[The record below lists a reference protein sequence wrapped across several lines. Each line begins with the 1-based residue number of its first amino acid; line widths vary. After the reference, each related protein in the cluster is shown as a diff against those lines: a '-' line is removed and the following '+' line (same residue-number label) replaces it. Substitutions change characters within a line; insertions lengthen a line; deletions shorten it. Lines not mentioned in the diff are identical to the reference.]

1 MSSKT
6 QNEEIIDPNGLD
18 LFRLT
23 MMVITASICGGI
35 FSLAGDMAA
44 GGANTGAVIVSWGI
58 CFIGVFA
65 LMMVF
70 NGLSQARPDLTGGI
84 YAYAAA
90 GFGDYIGFNSA
101 WGYWISACLSN
112 VSFALLL
119 FSALGYFFPAFGAG
133 NNLLSIVCAS
143 AFLWFLTALVLRGV
157 YSVVFG
163 DIFMKCVYRL
173 RPYETVPGAVDA
185 MHRKWAEVCKEF
197 VSSGYPSRRKF
208 KKLCRQIIEDFDNN
222 IELLDV
228 KKPRVGVVG
237 EILVKFL
244 PAANNHLVDLLESE
258 GAEAVVPDLL
268 DFLQYCFYNQNF
280 KVEKLGF
287 AKSKATA
294 ANWGI
299 KVIDWFRAPAT
310 EAFKKSK
317 HFNPPADIRDLGK
330 MASDI
335 VSLGNQT
342 GEGWF
347 LTGEMLELIHS
358 GAPNIVCTQ
367 PFACLPNHVVGKG
380 VIKELRRRYPQ
391 SNIVAIDFD
400 PGASEVNQLNRIK
413 LMLSTANKNLEA

>member
-1 MSSKT
+1 MASKA

-143 AFLWFLTALVLRGV
+143 VFLWFLTALVLRGV
-157 YSVVFG
+157 KEAAGINTIVTLAKLVPLGLFVLSIVLLGKFNV
-163 DIFMKCVYRL
+163 DIFMDNFWGEPAGPGFGEQVVSTMIAL
-173 RPYETVPGAVDA
+173 VWVFTGIEGAVVISGRAKYVRDVGRSTALGFAAVFTLYLIISMLSLGYAARGDGTACNALHGGNSRVRNRSVGAAIVNLGVILSLVGALLGYVIIASETPFEAARQGSFPLAFAKTNKHDA
-185 MHRKWAEVCKEF
+185 PVVTVL
-197 VSSGYPSRRKF
+197 VSSGITQ
-208 KKLCRQIIEDFDNN
+208 L
-222 IELLDV
+222 
-228 KKPRVGVVG
+228 
-237 EILVKFL
+237 FL
-244 PAANNHLVDLLESE
+244 
-258 GAEAVVPDLL
+258 
-268 DFLQYCFYNQNF
+268 
-280 KVEKLGF
+280 
-287 AKSKATA
+287 
-294 ANWGI
+294 
-299 KVIDWFRAPAT
+299 
-310 EAFKKSK
+310 
-317 HFNPPADIRDLGK
+317 
-330 MASDI
+330 I
-335 VSLGNQT
+335 VSYVAAST
-342 GEGWF
+342 
-347 LTGEMLELIHS
+347 
-358 GAPNIVCTQ
+358 
-367 PFACLPNHVVGKG
+367 LPV
-380 VIKELRRRYPQ
+380 L
-391 SNIVAIDFD
+391 
-400 PGASEVNQLNRIK
+400 L
-413 LMLSTANKNLEA
+413 